1 MTMKIEKIEEDQSC
15 FFFFNNLDSR
25 SEFFDEDENGKL
37 EEDQSCE
44 TFNLQFQR
52 GIGPPPQTP
61 LRRKMSGKK
70 STNRVS
76 FRRKI
81 LSTVVTIIFSIKNRV
96 SAKILNK

>member
-1 MTMKIEKIEEDQSC
+1 MKIEKIEEDQSC
-15 FFFFNNLDSR
+15 
-25 SEFFDEDENGKL
+25 
-37 EEDQSCE
+37 Q

-81 LSTVVTIIFSIKNRV
+81 LSTVVTIIFSIKKQGEQKNSQEVIGFSHFQSRATREEESGSGLV
-96 SAKILNK
+96 G

>member
-1 MTMKIEKIEEDQSC
+1 MKMKIKKIEEDQSC
-15 FFFFNNLDSR
+15 FFPLVKMAGNFVLMKMKK
-25 SEFFDEDENGKL
+25 KL
-37 EEDQSCE
+37 EEDQSCQ

>member
-1 MTMKIEKIEEDQSC
+1 MKMKID
-15 FFFFNNLDSR
+15 
-25 SEFFDEDENGKL
+25 KL
-37 EEDQSCE
+37 EEDQSCQS
-44 TFNLQFQR
+44 FNLQFQR

-81 LSTVVTIIFSIKNRV
+81 PSTVVTIIFSIKNRV
-96 SAKILNK
+96 SAKIVKKKLDFLIFSPALQERRKVGQDWWGKYAVQ